1 MVLQQ
6 SEVDIDLSIEDDADS
21 LSENYSLLDDQL
33 GDTEVDVDDMCSVS
47 SV

>member
-21 LSENYSLLDDQL
+21 LSENYSLLDD
-33 GDTEVDVDDMCSVS
+33 MCSVS